1 MSPYMR
7 AVLAMLREWD
17 RLDAIKPVKGN
28 GLTGE
33 KARG

>member
-1 MSPYMR
+1 MSPYLR

-28 GLTGE
+28 GGG
-33 KARG
+33 K